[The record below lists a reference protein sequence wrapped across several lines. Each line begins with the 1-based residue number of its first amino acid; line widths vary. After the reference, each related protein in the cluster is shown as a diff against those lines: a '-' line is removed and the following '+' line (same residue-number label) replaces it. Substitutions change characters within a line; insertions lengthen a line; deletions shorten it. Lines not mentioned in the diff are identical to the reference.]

1 MTWLVSTPY
10 EGSFVLV
17 RLPEGAA
24 VHVRFT
30 DTGEVK
36 DITQWMADLI
46 LIGLVTRAARG
57 QMADTLDVD
66 SVTVAELTLV
76 GSEDLEAVFVNPGT
90 NQTDALHWTA
100 SAELATVGI
109 AEQLA
114 AAVAHD
120 NAAVPDTEPSQP
132 AGELPDDAE

>member
-36 DITQWMADLI
+36 DISEWMADLI

-76 GSEDLEAVFVNPGT
+76 GSEDLEAIFVNPGT
-90 NQTDALHWTA
+90 NQTDSLHWTA

-120 NAAVPDTEPSQP
+120 NATEANAEPDRV
-132 AGELPDDAE
+132 AGDHPNDAE